1 MINIRTIKIK
11 NQAYYRADFRYAPT
25 GFNNTDW
32 EQKSDELVAA
42 GLLPKTKQLTINKSK
57 MTKKE
62 VREKCAALI
71 NNVDDH
77 DMSKD
82 ILMVKDL
89 FANTTDPKT
98 FTDGEFKNINSIEDF
113 LDIHM
118 YPKCMPLNND
128 YGFIWLSSDEK
139 DKYGSLILKQEGI
152 TNENYWERA
161 GADIFELLNF
171 ITINN

>member
-71 NNVDDH
+71 NNVF
-77 DMSKD
+77 S
-82 ILMVKDL
+82 
-89 FANTTDPKT
+89 
-98 FTDGEFKNINSIEDF
+98 SIT
-113 LDIHM
+113 
-118 YPKCMPLNND
+118 
-128 YGFIWLSSDEK
+128 
-139 DKYGSLILKQEGI
+139 SLIHNPFLVI
-152 TNENYWERA
+152 TAKYFPSEV
-161 GADIFELLNF
+161 
-171 ITINN
+171 

>member
-113 LDIHM
+113 D
-118 YPKCMPLNND
+118 
-128 YGFIWLSSDEK
+128 W
-139 DKYGSLILKQEGI
+139 KQH
-152 TNENYWERA
+152 ENYLGRR
-161 GADIFELLNF
+161 
-171 ITINN
+171 